1 MIWVFGEPDMMIL
14 DINAAPLFH
23 LGELENWLALVVAAV
38 VVIVLDLPLI
48 LLLKRSFP
56 RVYIILL
63 ELAGMACWLLGFQLA
78 LYAVIAALI
87 VGVIFFFIANQSET
101 RVLCANNMVGKSTKG
116 LLFHKRKRKAEF
128 LFDREAIYKEVAD
141 AVVLMSKQ
149 KVGAIIVFEKN
160 DSLTEFCR
168 TGTMIDAP
176 VTSELIETIFYKGTR
191 LHDGAVIIRN
201 DKILA
206 AAVALPS
213 TNRALSGKYGM
224 RHRAALGIS
233 EQVDAVTVIVS
244 EETGRI
250 SIAYQGD
257 LESVLPD
264 DFLARFDEYMSM
276 NSVLERVD

>member
-1 MIWVFGEPDMMIL
+1 MRFLSIDQSPAFHLEATENWVGLLAGLIVFVIMDIILCLLFRRTLPRIILVVIEAAMVLCWLFGLPLPLMIL
-14 DINAAPLFH
+14 GI
-23 LGELENWLALVVAAV
+23 ALIAAV
-38 VVIVLDLPLI
+38 V
-48 LLLKRSFP
+48 
-56 RVYIILL
+56 
-63 ELAGMACWLLGFQLA
+63 
-78 LYAVIAALI
+78 
-87 VGVIFFFIANQSET
+87 FFFIANQSET

-116 LLFHKRKRKAEF
+116 LIFHKRKKKAEF